1 MVISVGFEKN
11 VKNVKKGF
19 KKSKH
24 GQFIVTKCQFRIL
37 NCHSVGVHAQKNMH
51 LRETRPPRPAP

>member
-11 VKNVKKGF
+11 VKNAKKGF

-24 GQFIVTKCQFRIL
+24 GNLLLQNVNLEYLTVIQ
-37 NCHSVGVHAQKNMH
+37 
-51 LRETRPPRPAP
+51 